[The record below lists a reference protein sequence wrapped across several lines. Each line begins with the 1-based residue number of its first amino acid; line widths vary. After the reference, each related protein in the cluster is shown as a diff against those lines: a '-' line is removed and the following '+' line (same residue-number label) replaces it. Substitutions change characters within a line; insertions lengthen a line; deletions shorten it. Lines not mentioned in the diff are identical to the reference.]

1 MTDLKNSLRPR
12 DHKQHDL
19 GRDEIRWNKLWV
31 SDIDSDGIIY
41 NKQAIL
47 SQNWVFETTYG
58 EQQDNQSLI
67 PPGNLNSWNLCL
79 IVLPNIQ
86 IASAV
91 IDSGLTYQFRLVVN
105 GIEIPPSK
113 TSLEIVGTDT
123 WITFD
128 GIILNQPISF
138 FTEGEE
144 NNLIVV
150 WYTPNFSL

>member
-1 MTDLKNSLRPR
+1 MTELKNSLRPR

-19 GRDEIRWNKLWV
+19 GRDEVRWNKLWV
-31 SDIDSDGIIY
+31 SEIDSDGIIY

-58 EQQDNQSLI
+58 EQQDNQNLI
-67 PPGNLNSWNLCL
+67 PPGTITNFANLCL
-79 IVLPNIQ
+79 IVLSNIQ

-113 TSLEIVGTDT
+113 TSLEIVGNDT

-128 GIILNQPISF
+128 GIILGQSINF
-138 FTEGEE
+138 ATDDADTR
-144 NNLIVV
+144 IVV
-150 WYTPNFSL
+150 WYTPDFS

>member
-1 MTDLKNSLRPR
+1 MTELKNSLRPR

-19 GRDEIRWNKLWV
+19 GRDEVRWNKLWV

-47 SQNWVFETTYG
+47 SQNWVFETTYE
-58 EQQDNQSLI
+58 EQQDNQNLI
-67 PPGNLNSWNLCL
+67 PPGTITNWNLCL

-86 IASAV
+86 IASAT

-113 TSLEIVGTDT
+113 TSLEIVGNDT
-123 WITFD
+123 QITFD
-128 GIILNQPISF
+128 GVILGQSINFLTDASDTQ
-138 FTEGEE
+138 
-144 NNLIVV
+144 IVV
-150 WYTPNFSL
+150 WYIPDFSQM